1 VTPAPGPATRPG
13 ETALPG
19 ARPRVTRRGIQLAL
33 GLLWILDGLLQFQPG
48 MFSPRFATQVIA
60 PSGDGQP
67 GFISGPI
74 GEVTRIISHQPA
86 AADLGFG
93 LIQLSLGV
101 GILHPR
107 TVRRA
112 LPASV
117 AWALA
122 VWYLGEGLG
131 GLFGPGA
138 SLLTGAPGAALLY
151 AVIALLVSP
160 RHDRQAGT
168 AQRPALWAAPAW
180 AALWLG
186 GAVLQILPGR
196 DTNAA
201 ISMSLAMNASAAP
214 AWLAAVDNRLAVLVP
229 PYGVSVV
236 VDLVVLQA
244 LIGVG
249 ALMGRRARLAS
260 VVTGIILSLTYWLT
274 GQDMGQLW
282 SGMATDP
289 NTAPLIILLGVA
301 VLGLAA
307 VRRPLVGQRSALN
320 AARISVA
327 NSSGSSQ
334 AAKWP
339 PLSASWK

>member
-1 VTPAPGPATRPG
+1 MTDNVTSAPGLAARTA
-13 ETALPG
+13 ETALAAA

-33 GLLWILDGLLQFQPG
+33 GLLWILDGMLQFQPA
-48 MFSPRFATQVIA
+48 MLTRRFAIQIIA
-60 PSGDGQP
+60 PAGAGQP
-67 GFISGPI
+67 GFISAPV
-74 GEVTRIISHQPA
+74 GEMARIIVHQPA

-93 LIQLSLGV
+93 LMQLSLGV
-101 GILHPR
+101 GILHAR
-107 TVRRA
+107 TVRWA

-160 RHDRQAGT
+160 RHDRQAGA
-168 AQRPALWAAPAW
+168 AQRPARWAAPAW
-180 AALWLG
+180 VALWLG
-186 GAVLQILPGR
+186 GAVLQVLPGR

-201 ISMSLAMNASAAP
+201 ISMSLAMNASSAP
-214 AWLAAVDNRLAVLVP
+214 AWLAAVDNRLAVMLP

-244 LIGVG
+244 LIGAG
-249 ALMGRRARLAS
+249 ALMGRRARPAS
-260 VVTGIILSLTYWLT
+260 VVAGTSLSLIYWVA
-274 GQDMGQLW
+274 GQDMGQFW
-282 SGMATDP
+282 SGVATDP

-301 VLGLAA
+301 VLG
-307 VRRPLVGQRSALN
+307 SASSRAGRLRCPRDESPP
-320 AARISVA
+320 AR
-327 NSSGSSQ
+327 NSS
-334 AAKWP
+334 
-339 PLSASWK
+339 